1 MPSNEEKWKISF
13 FSVLIFLLVV
23 NPYTYKLVQ
32 KLLGPIVGKIADET
46 TGCPTTLGLFV
57 HSVVFLLIVRG
68 SMEYKII

>member
-1 MPSNEEKWKISF
+1 MPSSEQKWKISF

-32 KLLGPIVGKIADET
+32 KVLGPIIGKIADPS

-57 HSVVFLLIVRG
+57 HTVVYLLIVRG
-68 SMEYKII
+68 SMEFRIF